1 LHEMHL
7 AQTVFE
13 ELERIARRN
22 KLTKVSMIFLKVLDA
37 DTHCLVE
44 SLKMLIGASPLL
56 ADAEIKTTE
65 SPQAADPGGAR
76 VIIERIEGEQ
86 D

>member
-1 LHEMHL
+1 MHEMHL

-13 ELERIARRN
+13 ELERIAARN

-44 SLKMLIGASPLL
+44 SLKMLTSGSPLL